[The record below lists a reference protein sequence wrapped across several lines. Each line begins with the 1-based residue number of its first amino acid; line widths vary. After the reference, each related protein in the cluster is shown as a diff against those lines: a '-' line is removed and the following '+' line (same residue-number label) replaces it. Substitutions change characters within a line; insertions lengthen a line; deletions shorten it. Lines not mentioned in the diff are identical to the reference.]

1 MVSHWNFEKREAL
14 MNISPLD
21 QNLLIVRCWTL
32 KTQLRNYFLFINLS
46 KGIKFPKQSGVT

>member
-1 MVSHWNFEKREAL
+1 MVRHGNIEKREAL

-21 QNLLIVRCWTL
+21 QNLLIVRCWFL